1 MLKKILL
8 TGFAVL
14 FLFGKTADAAAAPF
28 AVIDRV
34 CYNQILDSL
43 TIDPDDITLYKKIFR
58 AIKAEAGFFMGNGG
72 EAFDRGVLPPYHRS
86 QRGEMVCWL
95 IPIWKKEPSG

>member
-1 MLKKILL
+1 MEKRIITRLHGKICTALIRDGEAEELMLEEEGSSTVNHIYVGRVQKVVPGIN
-8 TGFAVL
+8 
-14 FLFGKTADAAAAPF
+14 AAF
-28 AVIDRV
+28 VD
-34 CYNQILDSL
+34 
-43 TIDPDDITLYKKIFR
+43 
-58 AIKAEAGFFMGNGG
+58 GFFMGNGG

>member
-8 TGFAVL
+8 TGFVVL

-58 AIKAEAGFFMGNGG
+58 AIKAEDIDKAEELSEDVENPILMGH
-72 EAFDRGVLPPYHRS
+72 VLAEKYLSRT
-86 QRGEMVCWL
+86 
-95 IPIWKKEPSG
+95 